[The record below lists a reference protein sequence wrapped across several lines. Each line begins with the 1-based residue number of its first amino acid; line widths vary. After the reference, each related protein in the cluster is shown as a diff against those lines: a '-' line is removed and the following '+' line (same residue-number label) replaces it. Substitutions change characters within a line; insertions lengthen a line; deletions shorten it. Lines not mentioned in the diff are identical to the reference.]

1 METFILPLKHD
12 FYLISSFV
20 FLSIY
25 ESIYVWCQK
34 VQVKRMMEEEKEVN
48 VRS

>member
-25 ESIYVWCQK
+25 LWCQK
-34 VQVKRMMEEEKEVN
+34 VQVKRTMEEEEKEVN